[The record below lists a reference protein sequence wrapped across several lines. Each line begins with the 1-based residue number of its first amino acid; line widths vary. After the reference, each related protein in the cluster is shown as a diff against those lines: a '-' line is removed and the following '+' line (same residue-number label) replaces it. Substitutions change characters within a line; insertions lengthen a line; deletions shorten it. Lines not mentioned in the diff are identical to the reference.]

1 MTVELE
7 EKQKAI
13 LAGSSYVQDVVQSA
27 VSNAQLASSS
37 GPMSIGKN
45 VAPRSPGDFTADDSS
60 DSY

>member
-13 LAGSSYVQDVVQSA
+13 LAGSSYVQDVVQAA

-37 GPMSIGKN
+37 GQMSIGKK
-45 VAPRSPGDFTADDSS
+45 VAPRSPWDFKADDSS
-60 DSY
+60 DSD